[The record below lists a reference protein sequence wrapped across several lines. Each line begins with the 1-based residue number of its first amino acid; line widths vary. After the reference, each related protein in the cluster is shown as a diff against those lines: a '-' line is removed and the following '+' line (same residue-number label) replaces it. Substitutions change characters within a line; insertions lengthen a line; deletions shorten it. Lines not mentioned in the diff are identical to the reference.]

1 MTLYYQ
7 DEHVTLHHGD
17 CIEVLATLPDASV
30 DAVVTDPPYG
40 LEFMG
45 REWDAPWK
53 TGNGFRR
60 AGNAA
65 DAGRESVFGRS
76 SRTSPEYIAG
86 KGFQAWCEQWAAEC
100 LRVLK
105 PGGHMVA
112 FGGTRT
118 FHRLTAGI
126 EDAGFEI
133 RDVLSWLYGS
143 GFPKSHDVGKAIDKL
158 AGAERE
164 VVGSKITGNAK
175 QPTSRTGEFA
185 DGKHGGQQVVDI
197 TAPATPE
204 AAQWEGWG
212 TALKPAWEP
221 IVLARKALAGTV
233 AGNVLAHGTGAIN
246 IDACRIATE
255 EDTGRAQGSDIRGG
269 NWVSS
274 TRESSYVSVGSP
286 AGRFPANV
294 LIDDEAGAAIDAQT
308 GVTRSRIGKPRG
320 AASGEGWGMTA
331 TGAEYSDEGGASRF
345 FYSAKADGNER
356 PLVDGVAHPTVKP
369 LALMEWLIRLVTP
382 PGGTVLEPFAGSGTT
397 LEAAQY
403 TGHQAIGIEEG
414 DEYLPLI
421 VHRLERSDPRAKPP
435 KPLEVHPDQLDMLS
449 MLGGIE

>member
-1 MTLYYQ
+1 MSLYYQ
-7 DEHVTLHHGD
+7 DEHVTLYHGD
-17 CIEVLATLPDASV
+17 CIEVLAILPDASA

-40 LEFMG
+40 LDFMG
-45 REWDAPWK
+45 RAWDRWTP
-53 TGNGFRR
+53 G
-60 AGNAA
+60 
-65 DAGRESVFGRS
+65 D
-76 SRTSPEYIAG
+76 
-86 KGFQAWCEQWAAEC
+86 FQHWCEQWAAEC

-118 FHRLTAGI
+118 FHRLTAGV

-143 GFPKSHDVGKAIDKL
+143 GFPKSMDVSKAIDKM
-158 AGAERE
+158 AGAQRE
-164 VVGSKITGNAK
+164 VVGSKSAGVSSMHRV
-175 QPTSRTGEFA
+175 SRVE
-185 DGKHGGQQVVDI
+185 HGYRDTLTNVNPSSLDV
-197 TAPATPE
+197 TVPATPE
-204 AAQWEGWG
+204 AEQWDGWG

-221 IVLARKALAGTV
+221 IVLARKPLAGTV

-246 IDACRIATE
+246 IDACRIAATDSQLAE
-255 EDTGRAQGSDIRGG
+255 KYASVQNAGPRSNDVYGTDSRDRAGAAPH
-269 NWVSS
+269 
-274 TRESSYVSVGSP
+274 E

-294 LIDDEAGAAIDAQT
+294 LMDEEAGAALDEQSGIQRD
-308 GVTRSRIGKPRG
+308 GVAVNRNRDPEAVKH
-320 AASGEGWGMTA
+320 ASIYGMYRNGERPDITYGSG
-331 TGAEYSDEGGASRF
+331 GGASRF

-382 PGGTVLEPFAGSGTT
+382 PCGTVLEPFAGSGTT

-403 TGHQAIGIEEG
+403 TGHQAIGIEKG

-421 VHRLERSDPRAKPP
+421 VHRLERTDPRGKAP

-449 MLGGIE
+449 MLGGIA